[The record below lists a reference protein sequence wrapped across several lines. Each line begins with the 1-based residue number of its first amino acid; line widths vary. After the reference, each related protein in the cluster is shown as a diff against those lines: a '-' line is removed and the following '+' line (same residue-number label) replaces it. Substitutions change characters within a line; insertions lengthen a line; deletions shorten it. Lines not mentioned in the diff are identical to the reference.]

1 MAEWLKATVLKTVVP
16 QGIVSSNLTASALTG
31 SENEVYLT
39 SSASKR
45 IMNSSQYQS
54 LKKNLLVA
62 SIGIFSGLFILG
74 IASGIVPTDPG
85 SVHAP
90 MWLVTLCGIL
100 FLIGGIA
107 ALGIGVFS
115 RRVQD
120 VLGAFVMMILFAI
133 CFEFAMK

>member
-1 MAEWLKATVLKTVVP
+1 MD
-16 QGIVSSNLTASALTG
+16 I
-31 SENEVYLT
+31 
-39 SSASKR
+39 
-45 IMNSSQYQS
+45 SQYQS

-62 SIGIFSGLFILG
+62 SIGIFSGLYILG
-74 IASGIVPTDPG
+74 IASGIVPTDLG

-107 ALGIGVFS
+107 ALGIDVFS

-120 VLGAFVMMILFAI
+120 VLGVFVLMIFFAI
-133 CFEFAMK
+133 CFWIAFGSGERQFNGGSVNPAFGRAVFGGGAVICFFLVLYAWKRAFQK